1 MQKNA
6 NKGTNWLHYIGDLV
20 AANPKMSALIA
31 FELGQLAGRVS
42 LEAAAKYKSLK
53 PKIGEARDYL
63 AANAPSVGPGIDR
76 FAQAAACACAAAEK
90 TGAQRRPKENAEES
104 KSRASRRALNRPGVA
119 RYRRY

>member
-6 NKGTNWLHYIGDLV
+6 KKGTNWLQYIGDLV

-31 FELGQLAGRVS
+31 FELGQWAGRAS

-63 AANAPSVGPGIDR
+63 AAQIPHLPGAASFDSLKLLHAPALQSKKRAPSAGPK
-76 FAQAAACACAAAEK
+76 K
-90 TGAQRRPKENAEES
+90 TRKKVKVAQRD
-104 KSRASRRALNRPGVA
+104 AS
-119 RYRRY
+119 

>member
-63 AANAPSVGPGIDR
+63 AAQMPHLSGPASIDSLRLLHAPALQPKKRAPRAGR
-76 FAQAAACACAAAEK
+76 KK
-90 TGAQRRPKENAEES
+90 TRK
-104 KSRASRRALNRPGVA
+104 KVKVA
-119 RYRRY
+119 HRDAP